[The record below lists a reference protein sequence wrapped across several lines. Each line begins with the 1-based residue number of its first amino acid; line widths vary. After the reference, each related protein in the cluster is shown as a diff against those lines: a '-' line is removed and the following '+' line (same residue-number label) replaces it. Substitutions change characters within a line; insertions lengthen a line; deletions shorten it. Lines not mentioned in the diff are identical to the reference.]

1 MNLKNCFPA
10 LMVVCS
16 FAVQG
21 QTTAT
26 NRPPPIRKQTSS
38 AGTLEHEKPPVRM
51 RRIWISLTMNTL
63 YDSNLDHDETNLNS
77 FGFVPSVGLHYRDN
91 PEKPNFEADYE
102 VGLHRYTNSNVY
114 DRVSQNLEVAYRKYL
129 GRKWQAR
136 TTGVV
141 SLKGSS
147 EDRDVDNEYVLEQQ
161 LQYRFNPANR
171 LRFFGAYR
179 VKRYPTPD
187 VEKNAI
193 DPYFGARFDH
203 RLAQQRRWEVSYR
216 YDKNRSAGVKD
227 RYVRWTYG
235 ALFET
240 PVRRAVHDLLTLEV
254 RYAPR
259 LYARQ
264 IKVDGTRV
272 ARKDERWV
280 FDAVYERPLS
290 TDVRMALNYRYETR
304 SSNDSEKNF
313 NSHLLGVTFGFDWW
327 K

>member
-1 MNLKNCFPA
+1 MKIKSCFLA
-10 LMVVCS
+10 LTLGCS
-16 FAVQG
+16 VAAHG
-21 QTTAT
+21 QTTAS
-26 NRPPPIRKQTSS
+26 NRPQPSGKKS
-38 AGTLEHEKPPVRM
+38 ATASALAPEKTPVRM
-51 RRIWISLTMNTL
+51 RRIWLSLTMSTV
-63 YDSNLDHDETNLNS
+63 YDSNLDHDQASLNS

-102 VGLHRYTNSNVY
+102 VGLHRYTNSDIY
-114 DRVSQNLEVAYRKYL
+114 DRVSQNLELAYRKYL

-171 LRFFGAYR
+171 LRFYGAYR
-179 VKRYPTPD
+179 VKRYPAPD
-187 VEKNAI
+187 IEKNAV

-235 ALFET
+235 ALFST
-240 PVRRAVHDLLTLEV
+240 PVRRSLRDLLTLEL

-264 IKVDGTRV
+264 IKVDGSRV
-272 ARKDERWV
+272 ARKDQRWV

-290 TDVRMALNYRYETR
+290 TDVRMAFNYRYETR
-304 SSNDSEKNF
+304 SSNDVEKNF